1 MGAITGAVSRAL
13 TGNMGNE
20 DTATLADQVLD

>member
-13 TGNMGNE
+13 TASNMGNE
-20 DTATLADQVLD
+20 DTATLAESRC